1 MINGGPGRSPED
13 EDLVARVE
21 PPVPDPEDDDEA
33 LEWAGEGADPT
44 LAAGEARARRRAAAA
59 GGSADD
65 AGDGSGDGSADG
77 SGADGSGDDGSGDD
91 AASSSALLIASG
103 IAAGI
108 YLLYAIAWAITATRQ
123 GPTVVQRFEPGDGL
137 GQGMYSLGLW
147 LAVAAPPVWFAVVLL
162 VTRDSRVRTR
172 VLWLVAGLVV
182 LAPLPFLTGA

>member
-44 LAAGEARARRRAAAA
+44 LAAGEARARRRAAA

-65 AGDGSGDGSADG
+65 AGDG